1 VSTTTHAGIDV
12 LELEGVDLH
21 GNALRLRMRFH
32 DRRHVATGLTAAAA
46 LALHGRWCALRAAGE
61 TPDHDRIVTLTI
73 GAGAS
78 ALLDRKRTQPS
89 RQTKR
94 MLTTRGV
101 EHWARQ
107 LRPWQDGPLSALPI
121 EMLRRAAVEDWY
133 YARAAAAPVIA
144 GAELEGLKAV
154 LRLARDRG
162 VVIDE
167 RILTLEQVAHQHREL
182 EPFTAAELELLA
194 SCAVGYGQRMILL
207 AGTTGMRWGE
217 FTGLVESE
225 VDLEARTITL
235 EPERTKE
242 GRRKI
247 IDLTDEEIELLRE
260 QLAGPLRAVTPGA
273 TGALPGRPAGTPL
286 VFPTRTGR
294 PWRHW
299 QWLRFVWYPA
309 RARAAD
315 NYRAAHGLELD
326 AATPFDG
333 RTPHDL
339 RSTGIVLMLDRGM
352 SPAEVAT
359 RIGHAD
365 GGALIAARYDRD
377 MERRR
382 LRTRAALPT
391 AGLRAAAADG

>member
-1 VSTTTHAGIDV
+1 
-12 LELEGVDLH
+12 
-21 GNALRLRMRFH
+21 
-32 DRRHVATGLTAAAA
+32 
-46 LALHGRWCALRAAGE
+46 
-61 TPDHDRIVTLTI
+61 
-73 GAGAS
+73 
-78 ALLDRKRTQPS
+78 
-89 RQTKR
+89 
-94 MLTTRGV
+94 
-101 EHWARQ
+101 
-107 LRPWQDGPLSALPI
+107 
-121 EMLRRAAVEDWY
+121 
-133 YARAAAAPVIA
+133 
-144 GAELEGLKAV
+144 
-154 LRLARDRG
+154 
-162 VVIDE
+162 
-167 RILTLEQVAHQHREL
+167 
-182 EPFTAAELELLA
+182 
-194 SCAVGYGQRMILL
+194 MILL